1 MIQLDLDD
9 QERETLGTVL
19 KSYLSDL
26 RMEIADTDRQD
37 FRDMLKERKAVIGKV
52 LTALGQPV
60 ENLPDD
66 GNGLPEL
73 GHPHAVPAVAVAGL
87 VHRHVE
93 PELVVRRVGFGA
105 ADVEPHARPAQQR
118 PGDADV
124 FRQLA

>member
-52 LTALGQPV
+52 LAALGQPV
-60 ENLPDD
+60 DTSI
-66 GNGLPEL
+66 
-73 GHPHAVPAVAVAGL
+73 
-87 VHRHVE
+87 
-93 PELVVRRVGFGA
+93 
-105 ADVEPHARPAQQR
+105 
-118 PGDADV
+118 
-124 FRQLA
+124 